1 MTPSII
7 FAPDGVMAY
16 RRYTAHPRG
25 GQKNKAGHMKYVYQ
39 ALLVLVLIGFAALS
53 GYSYFGDLSQTQSQ
67 VSMPVKINV
76 N

>member
-1 MTPSII
+1 
-7 FAPDGVMAY
+7 
-16 RRYTAHPRG
+16 
-25 GQKNKAGHMKYVYQ
+25 MKYVYQ

-53 GYSYFGDLSQTQSQ
+53 GYSYFGDLSPTQSQ